1 MKMDDIK
8 KIAKNMGLNVA
19 KLKKQNLIQLIQETE
34 GNIAC
39 YATSAVSSCG
49 QEQCLWREDCVKAN
63 K

>member
-39 YATSAVSSCG
+39 YATAAVSSCG